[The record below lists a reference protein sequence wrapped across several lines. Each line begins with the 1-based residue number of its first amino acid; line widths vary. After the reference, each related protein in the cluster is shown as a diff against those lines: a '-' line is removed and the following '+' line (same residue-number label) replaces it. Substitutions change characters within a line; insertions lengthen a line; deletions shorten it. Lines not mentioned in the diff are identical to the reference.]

1 MKNQILG
8 QVIVVPVKAIIM
20 YGVKRTPRRYLP
32 DSAGQNFV
40 LKRINNIGKKADT
53 FAHGVREHVIFGT
66 AVRVGP
72 KISETVN
79 GKLSLGER
87 ILQVGGVE
95 KIFKQLFIGPI
106 AGLLS
111 ILSQKVGCCSD
122 RSNEIPSTIEELVW
136 VHYKV
141 CIYLIYFPLSQ
152 IVFKYLQQAIFFQRL
167 LHDVLQVTF

>member
-32 DSAGQNFV
+32 DSAGKRNFV

-53 FAHGVREHVIFGT
+53 FAHGVREH
-66 AVRVGP
+66 VRVGP

-95 KIFKQLFIGPI
+95 KIFKQLFSVREGEK
-106 AGLLS
+106 LLKTH
-111 ILSQKVGCCSD
+111 QC
-122 RSNEIPSTIEELVW
+122 
-136 VHYKV
+136 
-141 CIYLIYFPLSQ
+141 YL
-152 IVFKYLQQAIFFQRL
+152 
-167 LHDVLQVTF
+167 

>member
-32 DSAGQNFV
+32 DSAGKRNFV

-53 FAHGVREHVIFGT
+53 FAHGVREH
-66 AVRVGP
+66 VRVGP

-95 KIFKQLFIGPI
+95 KIFKQLF
-106 AGLLS
+106 S
-111 ILSQKVGCCSD
+111 VGCCSD

-141 CIYLIYFPLSQ
+141 
-152 IVFKYLQQAIFFQRL
+152 FKYLQQAIFFQRL